1 MKKAFLSFRR
11 LLQTVPPMIAS
22 LLILSVVGMN
32 LLANKSIN
40 TGLDWLALDCGIL
53 FSWLTFLSMDVL
65 THCYGPRA
73 ATGMSAAALAV
84 NLLMA
89 LVFFLA
95 SRIPGVWGESFVEGS
110 EEIINTALDHTFG
123 GTWFVILGSSVA
135 FAVSA
140 VLNNFLHYG
149 IGRLMKGREGFAAF
163 ALQSY
168 VSTFLAQF
176 ADNLIFALLV
186 SQLFFGWSLLQCF
199 TCALTGAVMEL
210 LFEAFFSPLGYRIA
224 KSIMDG
230 RGSDPAKG
238 DRDENRRQRNSQ
250 RDRGGDR
257 PEVSAT
263 GA

>member
-1 MKKAFLSFRR
+1 MKKTYLEFRR
-11 LLQTVPPMIAS
+11 LLQTVPPLIAA

-73 ATGMSAAALAV
+73 ATSLSVAALGL

-89 LVFFLA
+89 VIFFLA
-95 SRIPGVWGESFVEGS
+95 SRIPGVWGESFVDGS
-110 EEIINTALDHTFG
+110 EAVVNAALDNTFG
-123 GTWFVILGSSVA
+123 GTWYVILGSSVA
-135 FAVSA
+135 FLSSA

-149 IGRLMKGREGFAAF
+149 IGKLVKGREGFGSF

-186 SQLFFGWSLLQCF
+186 SKLFFGWTLLQCF
-199 TCALTGAVMEL
+199 TCALTGACMEL
-210 LFEAFFSPLGYRIA
+210 LFEVVFSPLGYRIA
-224 KSIMDG
+224 KNIMDG
-230 RGSDPAKG
+230 REIA
-238 DRDENRRQRNSQ
+238 
-250 RDRGGDR
+250 GG
-257 PEVSAT
+257 
-263 GA
+263 